1 MAPSFDELRAV
12 VAEGDGVVARFPG
25 LLAVAS
31 GPDADVRRLLELC
44 RESAGQAPGRGLARR
59 LATWLGG
66 DDAPSDA
73 MRFGTVA
80 TTDRGLAVF
89 LRGNVDLLVPDR
101 GTAMAGADAATWTDR
116 LIEAPDVPVALT
128 LQGATAPAD
137 LLGGVFD
144 LREGVVPGVAVV
156 ALAAAAV
163 PEQPALPVDPDRPAD
178 LVGAAGAPPEGAP
191 ADGAPADGAPAD
203 GAPADGPTTGEQRAA
218 VPPPPV
224 EPPVAPPAPDGAT
237 EVIGKQARH
246 RVESGQEPVPGS
258 PAAARAALRAGMA
271 KAAERAQAANAPA
284 GQPPARPA
292 QAAPARPQSG
302 SAPDGEADDT
312 PPPVRVPVKEEEAP
326 KAEGYLCARGHLN
339 DPRVHVCVQCGI
351 PMSESAGGLVV
362 DERPPLGVLVFDDG
376 TTHTVDAGYLLGR
389 EPEGDA
395 RVRSGVL
402 RPIVLDDRSGAMSR
416 VHAEIRLENW
426 DVVLTDSGSS
436 NGTFVAG
443 PGARAWTTLT
453 TGMSFRLVPGTRVQ
467 LGQRNFTFETV
478 AGVR

>member
-1 MAPSFDELRAV
+1 
-12 VAEGDGVVARFPG
+12 
-25 LLAVAS
+25 
-31 GPDADVRRLLELC
+31 
-44 RESAGQAPGRGLARR
+44 
-59 LATWLGG
+59 
-66 DDAPSDA
+66 
-73 MRFGTVA
+73 
-80 TTDRGLAVF
+80 
-89 LRGNVDLLVPDR
+89 
-101 GTAMAGADAATWTDR
+101 
-116 LIEAPDVPVALT
+116 LT

-156 ALAAAAV
+156 AVAAAVASGRPVLPVGPDRAARKDGATTGEHQIVVPPPAEPAAVAEAAVAEAAVAEAAAA
-163 PEQPALPVDPDRPAD
+163 D
-178 LVGAAGAPPEGAP
+178 P
-191 ADGAPADGAPAD
+191 ADG
-203 GAPADGPTTGEQRAA
+203 
-218 VPPPPV
+218 V
-224 EPPVAPPAPDGAT
+224 T
-237 EVIGKQARH
+237 EVVRMRPRH
-246 RVESGQEPVPGS
+246 RVESGAQPVPGS

-271 KAAERAQAANAPA
+271 RAEEREKAEREKA
-284 GQPPARPA
+284 GQPGSRGPERAAPG
-292 QAAPARPQSG
+292 AAPARPPD
-302 SAPDGEADDT
+302 SAPAPSPAPRPEPG
-312 PPPVRVPVKEEEAP
+312 PVRKEEAP
-326 KAEGYLCARGHLN
+326 KAEGYLCAQGHLN
-339 DPRVHVCVQCGI
+339 DPRVHVCGQCGI
-351 PMSESAGGLVV
+351 PMSESTGGLVV

-436 NGTFVAG
+436 NGSFVAG

-453 TGMSFRLVPGTRVQ
+453 AGKSFRLVPGTRVQ

>member
-1 MAPSFDELRAV
+1 MPPALDELRAV

-31 GPDADVRRLLELC
+31 GPDAGVRRLLELC

-66 DDAPSDA
+66 DDAPPDEL
-73 MRFGTVA
+73 RFGTVA

-101 GTAMAGADAATWTDR
+101 GTAIAGADAATWTDR

-163 PEQPALPVDPDRPAD
+163 PAQPALPVDPDRPAD
-178 LVGAAGAPPEGAP
+178 LAVAGAPE
-191 ADGAPADGAPAD
+191 
-203 GAPADGPTTGEQRAA
+203 GPTTGEQRAV
-218 VPPPPV
+218 VPPPPAV
-224 EPPVAPPAPDGAT
+224 APAVNDGMTEILGKRPRHRAGTGPEQVPPVAVPPA
-237 EVIGKQARH
+237 
-246 RVESGQEPVPGS
+246 PGS
-258 PAAARAALRAGMA
+258 PAAAREALRAGMA
-271 KAAERAQAANAPA
+271 RAAERAQAEQGTAQAGPVAPA
-284 GQPPARPA
+284 
-292 QAAPARPQSG
+292 
-302 SAPDGEADDT
+302 
-312 PPPVRVPVKEEEAP
+312 PVKAAGPP

-339 DPRVHVCVQCGI
+339 DPRVHFCVLCGI
-351 PMSESAGGLVV
+351 RMSESTGALVV

-376 TTHTVDAGYLLGR
+376 ATHTVDAGYLLGR

-426 DVVLTDSGSS
+426 DALLTDSGSS
-436 NGTFVAG
+436 NGTFVAA
-443 PGARAWTTLT
+443 PGAHAWTTLT
-453 TGMSFRLVPGTRVQ
+453 PGTSFRLVPGTRVQ
-467 LGQRNFTFETV
+467 LGQRSFLFETPS
-478 AGVR
+478 GVR